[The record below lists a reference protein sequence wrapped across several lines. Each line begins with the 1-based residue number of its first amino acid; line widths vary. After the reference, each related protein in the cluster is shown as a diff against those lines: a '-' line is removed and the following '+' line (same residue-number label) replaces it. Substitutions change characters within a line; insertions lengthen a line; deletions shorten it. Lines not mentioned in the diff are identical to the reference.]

1 MNLNILSFPPH
12 AFRFMGGG
20 GGGGGGQAQAVQQAP
35 VPTPAPPVTTS
46 SPEVMAAQ
54 QDVLQQQMLKK
65 SIKKTIY
72 AGDTGGY
79 KPQAGMAG
87 MTGAAAPSMVGTQ
100 PVKPSGMKAY

>member
-12 AFRFMGGG
+12 AFRFIGGG

-65 SIKKTIY
+65 SIKKTIF

-79 KPQAGMAG
+79 KPQAGMS
-87 MTGAAAPSMVGTQ
+87 GATAPSMMGTQ
-100 PVKPSGMKAY
+100 PVKPSGMKTY

>member
-1 MNLNILSFPPH
+1 MNLNNLYFPPH
-12 AFRFMGGG
+12 AFRYMGGG
-20 GGGGGGQAQAVQQAP
+20 GGGGYAQQVQSAP

-87 MTGAAAPSMVGTQ
+87 AGGPGTVVAQ
-100 PVKPSGMKAY
+100 PVKPSGMKSA